1 MKSSIVLRYGGIRV
15 WHSVEALEAGIRAT
29 NVIQKPKSKIDD
41 A

>member
-15 WHSVEALEAGIRAT
+15 WHSVEALEAGIRTT
-29 NVIQKPKSKIDD
+29 NGSEKPNSKIDD